1 MEKRKLKSKKTD
13 MLKNIAKH
21 SMECGVSSEEEK
33 EGCGG
38 KDIQKKGFKP
48 RLKE

>member
-1 MEKRKLKSKKTD
+1 MEKRKLKSKKRICSKISPSILWNVESV
-13 MLKNIAKH
+13 LKK
-21 SMECGVSSEEEK
+21 K
-33 EGCGG
+33 RKGCGG

>member
-1 MEKRKLKSKKTD
+1 

-33 EGCGG
+33 EGLRWEGYTE
-38 KDIQKKGFKP
+38 KRF
-48 RLKE
+48 